1 MPPKDGTPQLVGIAR
16 LAAMGESISE
26 GHQVEYFTLP
36 TRSILNRCTA
46 VRMPFTW
53 TINPYGDVTSLV

>member
-1 MPPKDGTPQLVGIAR
+1 MGIAR